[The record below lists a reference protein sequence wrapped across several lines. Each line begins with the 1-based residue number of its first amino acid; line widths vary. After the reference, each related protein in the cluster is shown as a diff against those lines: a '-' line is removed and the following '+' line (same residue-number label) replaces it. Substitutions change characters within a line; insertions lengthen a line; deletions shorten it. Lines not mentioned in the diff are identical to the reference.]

1 MAVLGNALK
10 ISEKGGAGLE
20 GLNPGARYFERNQKK
35 KREDAATDNKS
46 RFDAFLGNNTRLKP
60 GKTSSSPF
68 QIGPRI

>member
-1 MAVLGNALK
+1 M
-10 ISEKGGAGLE
+10 E
-20 GLNPGARYFERNQKK
+20 GLNLGARYFERNQKK

>member
-10 ISEKGGAGLE
+10 ISEKGGASLE

-35 KREDAATDNKS
+35 KREDAAKDNKS
-46 RFDAFLGNNTRLKP
+46 RFDAFLGNNTRLKT
-60 GKTSSSPF
+60 GKTGSSPF